1 MRGRYSDIARTGST
15 SSSSSTPAF
24 SAGESEPKS
33 TETEKSKPAKSFL
46 DKFVSDYEKDEN
58 RPGGMAGLAYLAFK
72 KKQSEENNES
82 F

>member
-1 MRGRYSDIARTGST
+1 MRGRYSDMARGDST
-15 SSSSSTPAF
+15 DSFTPQVED
-24 SAGESEPKS
+24 SQPEPKS

-72 KKQSEENNES
+72 KKQSEENN
-82 F
+82 

>member
-1 MRGRYSDIARTGST
+1 MRGKYSDMARGD
-15 SSSSSTPAF
+15 STP
-24 SAGESEPKS
+24 SIPSSIIGESEPKP

>member
-1 MRGRYSDIARTGST
+1 MRGRYSDMARSGST
-15 SSSSSTPAF
+15 DSSTPPVVV
-24 SAGESEPKS
+24 SGPEPES

>member
-1 MRGRYSDIARTGST
+1 MRGRYSDMARSGST
-15 SSSSSTPAF
+15 DSYVPSFVAK
-24 SAGESEPKS
+24 ESEPES